1 MRAPPTAPAAPGL
14 GSLAPPALY
23 GLRWKAVSQ
32 GVELCTRAVVSV
44 TLARLLGP
52 RELGLA
58 GMALAFSTLG
68 QAFAD
73 AAVSSAIVQR
83 RDLSELDRST
93 AFWMTLGAGGALTA
107 LGLATSGLVADFF
120 GEPRVGPLFAAM
132 SCGFFIGAAGALPA
146 ALLAR
151 ALDFR
156 RLELCG
162 IGGRL
167 FGAVV
172 AVGAAA
178 GGAKAWAIAAQMLAT
193 LVITGGLLWL
203 ATSWRPRPV
212 FSQASMRELGGFG
225 LDVLGSRLFFYLQRN
240 ADNLLV
246 GRVLGA
252 SRLGVYAV
260 AYNLMM
266 LPFAQLVDPVRTV
279 LFPVLSSIQAD
290 RDRVAALWLRGT
302 RALVAVLL
310 PVQLGLLVAAPDL
323 VAVLLGAR
331 WRTAVGP
338 MQVLALVGSLQSL
351 IVVNSIVLTAL
362 GHTRALL
369 RFSLLTFL
377 LSVAGFAVGLRW
389 GLVGVA
395 AGYLVATAL
404 IIPLYLRLTLRTLRM
419 PPRRFASALTGVAT
433 AASTAAACMVVTRLV
448 LLAANA
454 PAGARLAAETVIGV
468 TAAVTL
474 ESWLVP
480 ELSAEVAAA
489 RRALA
494 RRASPVA

>member
-1 MRAPPTAPAAPGL
+1 
-14 GSLAPPALY
+14 
-23 GLRWKAVSQ
+23 
-32 GVELCTRAVVSV
+32 VELCTRAVVSV

-58 GMALAFSTLG
+58 GMALAFSALG

-93 AFWMTLGAGGALTA
+93 AFWMTLCAGAALTA
-107 LGLATSGLVADFF
+107 LGVATSRLVAGFF
-120 GEPRVGPLFAAM
+120 GEPRVGALFAVM
-132 SCGFFIGAAGALPA
+132 SCGFLVGAAGAVPA

-162 IGGRL
+162 IAGRSL
-167 FGAVV
+167 GAVV
-172 AVGAAA
+172 AVGAAV
-178 GGAKAWAIAAQMLAT
+178 GGTGAWAIPAQMLAT
-193 LVITGGLLWL
+193 MVVTGVLLWL
-203 ATSWRPRPV
+203 ATSWRPRAV
-212 FSQASMRELGGFG
+212 FSRVSMRELGSFG

-240 ADNLLV
+240 VDNLIV
-246 GRVLGA
+246 GRALGA
-252 SRLGVYAV
+252 SRLGAYAL

-266 LPFAQLVDPVRTV
+266 LPFAQLVDPLRTV
-279 LFPVLSSIQAD
+279 LFPVLSSIQGD
-290 RDRVAALWLRGT
+290 RARVAALWLRST
-302 RALVAVLL
+302 RALVALVL
-310 PVQLGLLVAAPDL
+310 PIQLGLLVAAPDF
-323 VAVLLGAR
+323 VAVVLGGR
-331 WRTAVGP
+331 WRAAVGP
-338 MQVLALVGSLQSL
+338 IQVLAVVGCLQSL

-377 LSVAGFAVGLRW
+377 LSVAGFALGLRW

-404 IIPLYLRLTLRTLRM
+404 IVPIYMRLTLRTLGM
-419 PPRRFASALTGVAT
+419 PLRVFLGAMAGVTISAAVASA
-433 AASTAAACMVVTRLV
+433 CMFVTRLA
-448 LLAANA
+448 LLAADT
-454 PAGARLAAETVIGV
+454 PAGARLVGVAALGV
-468 TAAVTL
+468 VAAVTL
-474 ESWLVP
+474 ESRRVP
-480 ELSAEVAAA
+480 ELRAELSFI

-494 RRASPVA
+494 RLANPEA

>member
-1 MRAPPTAPAAPGL
+1 
-14 GSLAPPALY
+14 
-23 GLRWKAVSQ
+23 
-32 GVELCTRAVVSV
+32 
-44 TLARLLGP
+44 
-52 RELGLA
+52 
-58 GMALAFSTLG
+58 
-68 QAFAD
+68 
-73 AAVSSAIVQR
+73 
-83 RDLSELDRST
+83 
-93 AFWMTLGAGGALTA
+93 
-107 LGLATSGLVADFF
+107 
-120 GEPRVGPLFAAM
+120 
-132 SCGFFIGAAGALPA
+132 
-146 ALLAR
+146 
-151 ALDFR
+151 
-156 RLELCG
+156 
-162 IGGRL
+162 
-167 FGAVV
+167 
-172 AVGAAA
+172 
-178 GGAKAWAIAAQMLAT
+178 
-193 LVITGGLLWL
+193 
-203 ATSWRPRPV
+203 
-212 FSQASMRELGGFG
+212 MRELGGFG